1 VEYKDYYQTL
11 GVAKSASADEIKK
24 AYRKLVRKYHPDV
37 SKAKDADQKTK
48 EINEAYAVLGDAEK
62 RAAYDALGSNVRTG
76 QPFEPP
82 PDWGARYDFG
92 GASPDDFFADLFAHV
107 GRRARPGGGG
117 FVMRGEDIHA
127 TIVVDLHDAYHGATR
142 AVSLRVPQQGG
153 RARSTHERAL
163 QVHIPKGVLAGQQLR
178 LAGQGQPGAGGAAAG
193 DLLLEIA
200 FHPDPLYR
208 VEGANLIETL
218 AVAPWEAALG
228 AHIEVPTPS
237 GQLQVSIPA
246 GSQSGRKLRLKG
258 RGIPTH
264 PPGDLFLVLEVV
276 LPPATSERA
285 RELYRAMARDMA
297 FNPRSR
303 AG

>member
-1 VEYKDYYQTL
+1 
-11 GVAKSASADEIKK
+11 
-24 AYRKLVRKYHPDV
+24 
-37 SKAKDADQKTK
+37 
-48 EINEAYAVLGDAEK
+48 
-62 RAAYDALGSNVRTG
+62 
-76 QPFEPP
+76 
-82 PDWGARYDFG
+82 
-92 GASPDDFFADLFAHV
+92 
-107 GRRARPGGGG
+107 
-117 FVMRGEDIHA
+117 M
-127 TIVVDLHDAYHGATR
+127 VVDLHDAYHGATR

-153 RARSTHERAL
+153 RARSTQERAL